1 MQVRCT
7 FYGLINASSGVE
19 CAIERDLLEVGE
31 HVQCNDQDYIIVS
44 VVESQGRWFAN
55 VVPESQRPFA
65 RQSPTAQRLRDS
77 LQERAFLRAW
87 RERVDQAEHELQILH
102 EACGHVGE
110 RLDYLMHM
118 LELITKEPEKLAQQP
133 LAPRRERRGGRHVRR
148 EV

>member
-19 CAIERDLLEVGE
+19 CAIEHDLLEVGE

-65 RQSPTAQRLRDS
+65 CQPPTAQRLRDS
-77 LQERAFLRAW
+77 LQQRAFLRAW

-110 RLDYLMHM
+110 RLDHLMHM